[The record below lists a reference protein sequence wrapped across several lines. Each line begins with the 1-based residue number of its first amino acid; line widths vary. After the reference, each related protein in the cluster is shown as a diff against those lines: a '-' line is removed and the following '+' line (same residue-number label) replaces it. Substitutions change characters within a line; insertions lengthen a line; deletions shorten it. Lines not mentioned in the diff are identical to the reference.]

1 MVSVAFDASVSL
13 IVCVRWRLGC
23 TLLEAVLTFCATV
36 GIKLTKRNP
45 NRRLEREPV
54 MCSHV

>member
-13 IVCVRWRLGC
+13 IVCVRWPLGC

-36 GIKLTKRNP
+36 GIKLAKRNP
-45 NRRLEREPV
+45 GEGTSDV
-54 MCSHV
+54 